1 MLVDD
6 QRYASNATYKWDHD
20 TNNSHRRDLVPDLP
34 KMLVGGWQ
42 QIAPRCSFRLDQK
55 VAGFLSD
62 FPRGN
67 GGAYGKDQNLFMRLV
82 WRCIKK
88 WIQKIKGQQSKRHGP
103 TDLWSYGCNLHLW
116 RYSEHD
122 LPQVVIIHGPVCW
135 RAKVRDPGG
144 PGGPGLDVHACTFNA
159 QQPWKTCLS
168 SLRRRSRCFATFA
181 ICP

>member
-67 GGAYGKDQNLFMRLV
+67 GGAYGKEQNLFMRLV

-88 WIQKIKGQQSKRHGP
+88 MDTKDQRSAIKETWPNR
-103 TDLWSYGCNLHLW
+103 L
-116 RYSEHD
+116 
-122 LPQVVIIHGPVCW
+122 VIIW
-135 RAKVRDPGG
+135 
-144 PGGPGLDVHACTFNA
+144 L
-159 QQPWKTCLS
+159 
-168 SLRRRSRCFATFA
+168 
-181 ICP
+181 